1 VQTEL
6 LEDVQAR
13 TDVRSFRID
22 RAGVAS
28 LHHPMMTVLDRA
40 HGVHHTVEP
49 SRYPLAFRPR
59 KGNAHEPLH

>member
-40 HGVHHTVEP
+40 HGVHHTVGTFSLSAGVPPKE
-49 SRYPLAFRPR
+49 RERT
-59 KGNAHEPLH
+59 